1 MKKAYELHF
10 NRKNKENLL
19 KIIRSESQ
27 SVKSN
32 QTVENL
38 DKFETLRVNG
48 NFLNVENSKIDEL
61 LKQISADKIIES
73 EQLLVKQKSDYVSK
87 IIEQVSE

>member
-61 LKQISADKIIES
+61 LK
-73 EQLLVKQKSDYVSK
+73 
-87 IIEQVSE
+87 

>member
-38 DKFETLRVNG
+38 DKFETLRING

-61 LKQISADKIIES
+61 LK
-73 EQLLVKQKSDYVSK
+73 
-87 IIEQVSE
+87 